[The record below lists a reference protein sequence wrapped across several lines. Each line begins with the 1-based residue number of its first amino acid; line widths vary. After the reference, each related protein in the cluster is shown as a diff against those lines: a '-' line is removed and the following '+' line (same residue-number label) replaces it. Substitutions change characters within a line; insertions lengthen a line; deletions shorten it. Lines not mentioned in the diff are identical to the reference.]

1 MTDQSSYHYA
11 VIARALKVI
20 DAAGPALSLEELAAR
35 MDIQEMTKFI
45 IADSLA
51 FVSID
56 GLYRAVGEAERNK
69 ACPQYCDACFSG
81 EYPTRLT
88 DLVGRDGAGG

>member
-1 MTDQSSYHYA
+1 
-11 VIARALKVI
+11 
-20 DAAGPALSLEELAAR
+20 
-35 MDIQEMTKFI
+35 MDVEAMAKFI
-45 IADSLA
+45 HADSLA

-88 DLVGRDGAGG
+88 DIAERDGGGQLSFAVDKVA